1 MERTRKKQQRAALLR
16 ELPFAA
22 ADICLQTAA
31 LTAGEEAERSVGS
44 EDFACPQHRRREL
57 RVRGAAGKV
66 LGLKGKAAILFQ
78 RDLSLDAQ
86 AQRLWL
92 APRGRSRT

>member
-1 MERTRKKQQRAALLR
+1 MERTPKKQQRAAPAR

-31 LTAGEEAERSVGS
+31 LTAGEEAERSVGP

-57 RVRGAAGKV
+57 RVRGAAGEV
-66 LGLKGKAAILFQ
+66 LGLKGKAAV
-78 RDLSLDAQ
+78 LSSGTPPLPGEGQ
-86 AQRLWL
+86 SCRKL
-92 APRGRSRT
+92 PV